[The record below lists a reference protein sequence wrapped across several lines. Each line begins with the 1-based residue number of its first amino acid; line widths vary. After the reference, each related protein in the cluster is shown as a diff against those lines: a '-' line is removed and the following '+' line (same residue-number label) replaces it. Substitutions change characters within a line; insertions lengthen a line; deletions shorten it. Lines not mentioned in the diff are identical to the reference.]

1 MRPLLRAASAYSG
14 DTASATNTEPATIA
28 ASAKLNPAGIFFS
41 ASSADAEDATGAMRT
56 DALDLIAARDLRG
69 NTEHGVGVFV
79 LSFGEVKDVVSR
91 GRSSNARRRRWRTSE
106 IFVRGKMDAAICG
119 TRAHLTAAPAKEA
132 RRAATG
138 RARTVCVGV
147 SRLDRGKGTGSA
159 VRSGWGRRMVPT
171 GRANNE
177 MRARYRRDAR
187 GFVARRVPASRTCR
201 ETAEAVME
209 AIATRGFL

>member
-1 MRPLLRAASAYSG
+1 
-14 DTASATNTEPATIA
+14 
-28 ASAKLNPAGIFFS
+28 LNPAGIFFS

-56 DALDLIAARDLRG
+56 EVLDVIAARDLLPGTR
-69 NTEHGVGVFV
+69 TSGVGVFV